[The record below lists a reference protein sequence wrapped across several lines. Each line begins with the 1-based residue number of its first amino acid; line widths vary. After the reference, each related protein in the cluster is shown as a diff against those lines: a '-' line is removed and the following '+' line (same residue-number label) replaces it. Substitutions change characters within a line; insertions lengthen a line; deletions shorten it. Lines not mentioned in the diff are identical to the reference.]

1 MISIEKLCYRIG
13 ERIIFDEASAMIGKG
28 QKVGLVGMN
37 GSGKSTLFRMITGKL
52 AADSGEI
59 KGTENIKTVTQD
71 QEIEDTDISLLDFV
85 LKKDKEITSLQNK
98 IAAET
103 DPAKTAE
110 LYEQFNLLGGNSAE
124 ARAGSILSGLGFSH
138 DDQGRKL
145 SEFSGG
151 WRVRASLAG
160 TLFQRADLLLLDE
173 PTNHLD
179 LETTIWFAD
188 FVKKVNA
195 TTVIISH
202 DRNILN
208 DLCDRILSIENLKIE
223 SYGGNYDSF
232 IKNKAVKREMLA
244 AEAERYEKRREH
256 LQSFVD
262 RFRYKASKAKQAQ
275 ARLKMLEK
283 MGDAP
288 EIPKEPSIRFDFP
301 SPEALPP
308 PLLTL
313 SKVDAGYGDKTVLRN
328 LNLRIDFD
336 DRIAVIG
343 ANGNGK
349 STLAKVLNGTIKP
362 GKGEIDGSAK
372 LKIAYFAQHQ
382 IEFLDKTKTPFT
394 VINGLMPKAKDSE
407 IMAHLGRFGLGA
419 GKADTLIGNLSGGEK
434 ARLQLAVITK
444 DAPHILILDEPTNHL
459 DIMSREALT
468 EALNEY
474 NGAVILITHD
484 MNMIEMTADTLWLV
498 ENGGCR
504 PFDGSIEDYKKM
516 IIERNR
522 ENERKNAAKNVTIK
536 KEPYKKT
543 KSPPKNTINRIEK
556 ELEELTARKNE
567 LEERLSREYSN
578 DIQTEYADV
587 CAKIHELEEKWLFL
601 NGA

>member
-13 ERIIFDEASAMIGKG
+13 ERVIFDEASAMIGKG
-28 QKVGLVGMN
+28 QKVGLVGTN
-37 GSGKSTLFRMITGKL
+37 GSGKSTLFRLITRKI
-52 AADSGEI
+52 APDSGEI
-59 KGTENIKTVTQD
+59 KGTENIKIVTQD
-71 QEIEDTDISLLDFV
+71 QEINDTSVGLLDFV
-85 LKKDKEITSLQNK
+85 LKKDDEITSLKNK
-98 IAAET
+98 IAAAT
-103 DPAKTAE
+103 DSAQTAE

-124 ARAGSILSGLGFSH
+124 ARAGSILAGLGFSY
-138 DDQGRKL
+138 DDQKRPL

-188 FVKKVNA
+188 FVKKIN
-195 TTVIISH
+195 TTVIIISH

-232 IKNKAVKREMLA
+232 IKNKAIKREMLA
-244 AEAERYEKRREH
+244 AEAEKYEKRREH

-262 RFRYKASKAKQAQ
+262 RFRYKATKAKQAQ
-275 ARLKMLEK
+275 TRLKMLQK

-301 SPEALPP
+301 SPAALPP

-313 SKVDAGYGDKTVLRN
+313 SKVDAGYGDKIVLRN

-349 STLAKVLNGTIKP
+349 STLAKVLNGDLKP
-362 GKGEIDGSAK
+362 SKGEIDGSTK
-372 LKIAYFAQHQ
+372 LKTAYFAQHQ
-382 IEFLDKTKTPFT
+382 IEFLDKNKTPF
-394 VINGLMPKAKDSE
+394 ILMSELMPKAKDSE

-474 NGAVILITHD
+474 KGAVILITHD
-484 MNMIEMTADTLWLV
+484 LNMIEMTADTLWLV

-504 PFDGSIEDYKKM
+504 IFDGSIEDYKK
-516 IIERNR
+516 IIIDRN
-522 ENERKNAAKNVTIK
+522 NEYEKKNAAKNATPK

-543 KSPPKNTINRIEK
+543 KSLPKNTINRIEK
-556 ELEELTARKNE
+556 ELAELETRKSE
-567 LEERLSREYSN
+567 LEEQLSRTYS
-578 DIQTEYADV
+578 DSIQTEYTTV
-587 CAKIHELEEKWLFL
+587 CEKINELEEKWLLL

>member
-587 CAKIHELEEKWLFL
+587 CAKINELEEKWLFL